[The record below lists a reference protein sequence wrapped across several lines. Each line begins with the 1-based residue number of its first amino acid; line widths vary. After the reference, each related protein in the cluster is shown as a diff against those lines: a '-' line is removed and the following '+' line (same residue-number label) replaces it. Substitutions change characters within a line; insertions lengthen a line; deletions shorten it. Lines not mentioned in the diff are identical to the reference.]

1 MSRPPSHRGQP
12 IQLRRAQRPRR
23 TELRATVE
31 RATGRLDVA
40 ALLQKKAFNQWEDD
54 RGKPLR
60 DSRFS
65 FVKRLVV
72 ASAWS
77 IEAHHYDGHIQAI
90 GVKWCPTGYG
100 GILHQRPLL
109 LCPDCG
115 NARQTL
121 YFRLRSLHGLGH
133 LACVKCQDLSYVSRQ
148 SSRDQR
154 PLVRGDRIKTRLAHS
169 PGMHRTTRRKLEWQ
183 LRALPKR
190 RGRITKRLD
199 HYRVR
204 SPLSWLWR

>member
-1 MSRPPSHRGQP
+1 MSQPPSHRGQP
-12 IQLRRAQRPRR
+12 IQLRRAKRPRR

-31 RATGRLDVA
+31 KAQGRLDVA
-40 ALLQKKAFNQWEDD
+40 LLLQKKAFDQRRPDHCE
-54 RGKPLR
+54 PLR

-77 IEAHHYDGHIQAI
+77 IEAHHYDGHVQAI

-100 GILHQRPLL
+100 GIWHQRPLL

-115 NARQTL
+115 RARRTL

-133 LACVKCQDLSYVSRQ
+133 LACAKCQDLSYVCQQ

-154 PLVRGDRIKTRLAHS
+154 PLVRGDRIRTRLAHS
-169 PGMHRTTRRKLEWQ
+169 PGMRRTTRDRLERQ

-190 RGRITKRLD
+190 RGG
-199 HYRVR
+199 V
-204 SPLSWLWR
+204 SPSAWTIIVSAFL